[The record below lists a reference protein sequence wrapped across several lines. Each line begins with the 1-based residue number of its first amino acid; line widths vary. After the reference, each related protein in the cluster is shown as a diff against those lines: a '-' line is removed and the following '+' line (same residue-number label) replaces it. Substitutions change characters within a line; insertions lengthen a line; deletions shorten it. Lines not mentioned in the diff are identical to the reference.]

1 MKRRI
6 LLVDDEAAILLTLK
20 TILEVHGFEVE
31 TAASGKEASSKL
43 NANTYHLVITDMRM
57 EHDKAGFDVIQA
69 AKKMAYDPAIA
80 ILTAGALERRV
91 LSRSWLIR
99 GSAWWFA
106 IPALASII
114 AVVAAIKLTRQPVFV
129 AWPFVG
135 GGADL
140 WAVRVVAL

>member
-80 ILTAGALERRV
+80 ILTAYPLPGSDWKSEGAESVLVKPMNASDLLRRIEALLV
-91 LSRSWLIR
+91 QHQSQRQQPNKATKK
-99 GSAWWFA
+99 SA
-106 IPALASII
+106 
-114 AVVAAIKLTRQPVFV
+114 
-129 AWPFVG
+129 
-135 GGADL
+135 
-140 WAVRVVAL
+140 